1 VICLFLPPTAAVD
14 ASLSR
19 LFGVSKKCR
28 SPLRPLPIARLATA
42 FRSLFAIFTLPPLQN
57 GETTRRILL
66 TSHKIN
72 IKIHT
77 SKYLH
82 SKQCKFKHLLTAF
95 INKVHID
102 ADLKQ
107 KQRSKG
113 INLKG

>member
-1 VICLFLPPTAAVD
+1 LPPTAAVD

-42 FRSLFAIFTLPPLQN
+42 FRSLFAIFAPPLQN
-57 GETTRRILL
+57 GETAWRLLL

-82 SKQCKFKHLLTAF
+82 SKQCIFKHLLTASV
-95 INKVHID
+95 NKVYID

-107 KQRSKG
+107 K
-113 INLKG
+113 